1 MFVKSIGFSVYS
13 LMPLANG
20 GSFIYS
26 FVILLLLFFSLV
38 WFLWLRF
45 PIICWINVA
54 LVGTHHLRPNLR
66 AKAFSF
72 SSLSIYVSGVF
83 IVYSL
88 YYLEVYLLY
97 TNFVERFYHKRM
109 LDDLVSWVICMSS
122 SPSSPSPSSYHDY
135 SACEEYVIK
144 YLSFI
149 MWTMPHK

>member
-26 FVILLLLFFSLV
+26 FVIILLLFFSLV

-122 SPSSPSPSSYHDY
+122 SPSSYHDY